1 MGALMKG
8 VVAHMSQDDM
18 LAIAS
23 YVGSLTPGS
32 EESASSEASRQTSA
46 SLAVGV
52 NNRKA
57 AK

>member
-32 EESASSEASRQTSA
+32 EESASSATNGQTSA
-46 SLAVGV
+46 SLRAET
-52 NNRKA
+52 NDRKA
-57 AK
+57 SK

>member
-32 EESASSEASRQTSA
+32 EESSSSASGIQALA
-46 SLAVGV
+46 SLAAGAQGQ
-52 NNRKA
+52 KA